1 MPLASTHYFSSQA
14 LRAQYV
20 ADLHHAL
27 AVARIDSPQH
37 QWLGRLVDLAQ
48 PAQIVPMPRVDRLVI
63 DDGAVPVAELAAAL
77 LLSDPASSDKT
88 VFLHTQLSGLEQF
101 ASREQLAQVLNARF
115 RLPPTPSPPWAYESI
130 EGDTFEQ
137 QMRSIICQ
145 HGQSLEVFAA
155 HLMLLPSL
163 QVAVGCAMQ
172 DTLLRALPDTS
183 LNVYTHLLQ
192 IVQVA
197 DISGVAAQ
205 PLVLGTQSLAEAAM
219 DEYVHKPVDPAVRR
233 RFLDATGRV
242 LTSLEAQPFVDAL
255 TNVRDAT
262 KDCFEELLKN
272 FWLSPVTGSGTRRDL
287 GARLLADSFRHHL
300 LSSVQTAGIS
310 NEEWVHLRRLHPQ
323 SSADGSAQPATAR
336 LSVSIAGAEP
346 VKLAGVILIDLTTA
360 DLSCLLLFSAW
371 HGLRR
376 FAGIRRLIEHLT
388 STAGRAEMLQ
398 CTSLNDHALLG
409 AQGQLQLR
417 LDPIG
422 RPLFS
427 DAMDSIIAWQKRN
440 LAHVIDLPCNR
451 ASKAAVVI
459 DDALDI
465 RQLLNPGLV
474 ASGGSGRWGDEPGA
488 PGRACRQ
495 AAVRANSFKPD
506 AIGGAV
512 ALNTWQHYLNAVE
525 QQIDQTG
532 ALHPGAAECARQVLN
547 RYLSVVT
554 QVQLDARVLW
564 LQPVGAGP
572 INLLSLLLEK
582 VTGRFLTQLPNDCLI
597 VTADSATAEQ
607 HPQTV
612 LTVGILDH
620 ILDLADAGFRQ
631 TLTSQNRN
639 ARFGHLRSLDTQ
651 LLPWQMSSR
660 MRGKLLRLALRVEK
674 RFGNLSVRSLGMF
687 EQVLDLPSLS
697 LRTHCGDATTEV
709 YALHVEYQS
718 GAPAAVMTNVFVLRQ
733 PLDAEG
739 KLLLCSPFIGLQE
752 YQARS
757 DLKALIQ
764 QTLADPSTRAQWLD
778 CFSSPV
784 KEGIRAHL
792 QQSLPI
798 NVGLERIDEHFIEH
812 LQDAELDRQIKE
824 VEAAFD
830 DAVRWQADAALTGAL
845 ISVANTSDQLRGLKD
860 SLAYAVEVSLF
871 TAILPHWI
879 NDASVEDLET
889 LSALLLNAYVVLGS
903 DQDFMF
909 DIPSLKTHAY
919 ELINAR
925 LEKDFA
931 GQSLDPDR
939 ILISLTRYLS
949 APSPLGEIPSSVPA
963 ATQVRTQTL
972 TNFAITRFGGAQ
984 DATLSVALENGY
996 AASPIPDVAYVRD
1009 LVSDLDVGASY
1020 QALLHVKLSVHD
1032 PEYHRRVRLFTVCMP
1047 PLMILAAF
1055 ELKLQK
1061 VFSEQALRFVH
1072 AIVEMPDG
1080 LARLPVEGK
1089 DVELSPLQLVAEP
1102 GRAPDV
1108 VTGLYIITAQDA
1120 TTGPWILYSV
1130 LVDHVQF
1137 SEYASEAALIAAIQD
1152 SSGLQ
1157 SLILARL
1164 DPQVRQ
1170 VYDNGGFLE
1179 PHLPWS
1185 TEAFLDVPIFPPAPP
1200 RILLQPVR
1208 GNAFNYL
1215 FEGLKSVLILTAQ
1228 QASLTTAQ
1236 YNQQAC
1242 RFLMTLGS
1250 EQTLA
1255 LLPGRLGQLVGAWQS
1270 QSWLQASADDL
1281 TGHRW
1286 GKALSEFSTALALL
1300 ISSRQNPKGREEHAV
1315 EEPVV
1320 KEPVVETPATS
1331 FVDFSWGNHK
1341 LTPELRNRLR
1351 RLEADSVSLSELTKD
1366 ELFNVYR
1373 SRSTSNE
1380 YAPVDGK
1387 VYQIRFTVGGY
1398 RIVKDHILGPW
1409 IRTDKDRNWT
1419 LDLDAGLKG
1428 GGGMLSRID
1437 VLTIDDQLDEILIVE
1452 ARGLPEIRRLFPDR
1466 ARRIAE
1472 AHQGVR
1478 NLLKTARSNLL
1489 PKFATGD
1496 IPAATRHIIADFF
1509 TVTTPNERLIALI
1522 ILKITELQE
1531 ALLHQSLSPFSSE
1544 RFVVGTNKRG
1554 HQDAT
1559 AFTYSA
1565 DVHKRIFL
1573 TERYFRGKTYR
1584 LKPPPSGQNGF
1595 NVQAHY
1601 RTTVLLH
1608 ELSHIANDSHDIA
1621 YVEASAPYLD
1631 LVYDSGDYYQ
1641 SLKKRYEGYQQ
1652 RCLSFDTPRE
1662 ELFKDTTSDE
1672 FPRDLKTSDGDAK
1685 LTILRITGKKTL
1697 DEARDIFYAD
1707 ADKRSDIILSNAD
1720 SITLLVTLLGRERFN
1735 PPMT

>member
-14 LRAQYV
+14 LRAHYV

-37 QWLGRLVDLAQ
+37 QWLGRLADPAQ
-48 PAQIVPMPRVDRLVI
+48 PAQILAVPRVDRLVT
-63 DDGAVPVAELAAAL
+63 DNGAVPVAELAGAL
-77 LLSDPASSDKT
+77 LLSGYRSGANS
-88 VFLHTQLSGLEQF
+88 VFLHTQLNGLEKF
-101 ASREQLAQVLNARF
+101 ASREHLVQVLNARF
-115 RLPPTPSPPWAYESI
+115 RLPHGPAPAWEYELI
-130 EGDTFEQ
+130 EGDPFEQ
-137 QMRSIICQ
+137 RMRSIIRQ

-163 QVAVGCAMQ
+163 HVAVGCALQ
-172 DTLLRALPDTS
+172 DDLERALPDTAP
-183 LNVYTHLLQ
+183 NVFSHLLQ

-197 DISGVAAQ
+197 ELSGVAA
-205 PLVLGTQSLAEAAM
+205 PPVVLGTQSLAEAAM
-219 DEYVHKPVDPAVRR
+219 DEYVGKPVDPAVSR

-242 LTSLEAQPFVDAL
+242 LTSHEAQPFVYAL
-255 TNVRDAT
+255 TQARGAT
-262 KDCFEELLKN
+262 KDCFEGLLEN
-272 FWLSPVTGSGTRRDL
+272 FWLSPMTGGGTRRDL

-300 LSSVQTAGIS
+300 LNSVQAAGIS
-310 NEEWVHLRRLHPQ
+310 SEEWVHLRRLHPD
-323 SSADGSAQPATAR
+323 SGTDGSAEQPATAR
-336 LSVSIAGAEP
+336 LSVSVAGAQP

-360 DLSCLLLFSAW
+360 DLSGLLLFSAR

-376 FAGIRRLIEHLT
+376 FAGMRQVIEHLT

-398 CTSLNDHALLG
+398 CASLNDQALLG
-409 AQGQLQLR
+409 AQGKLQLR
-417 LDPIG
+417 LDPIE
-422 RPLFS
+422 RLLFS

-440 LAHVIDLPCNR
+440 LAHAIDLPCNQ
-451 ASKAAVVI
+451 ASRVAVVI

-465 RQLLNPGLV
+465 RHLLNRGLV
-474 ASGGSGRWGDEPGA
+474 ASVGAGRWSDEPVVA
-488 PGRACRQ
+488 GRECQQ
-495 AAVRANSFKPD
+495 AAVHANSLEAD

-512 ALNTWQHYLNAVE
+512 ALDSWQNYLNAVA
-525 QQIDQTG
+525 QQIDRTS
-532 ALHPGAAECARQVLN
+532 ALYPGAADCARHVLN
-547 RYLSVVT
+547 CYLSIFT
-554 QVQLDARVLW
+554 PLQLDARSLW
-564 LQPVGAGP
+564 LKPIGADPV
-572 INLLSLLLEK
+572 NLLNLLLEK
-582 VTGRFLTQLPNDCLI
+582 VTGHFPGQLLDDCQ
-597 VTADSATAEQ
+597 VFSAAAEAAEHHQ
-607 HPQTV
+607 QTT
-612 LTVGILDH
+612 LPASMLGQ
-620 ILDLADAGFRQ
+620 ILDLAATGFRQ
-631 TLTSQNRN
+631 ALTWQARHARN
-639 ARFGHLRSLDTQ
+639 DRLRELNTR
-651 LLPWQMSSR
+651 LLPSQMGSR
-660 MRGKLLRLALRVEK
+660 MRGNLLRLALRVEK
-674 RFGNLSVRSLGMF
+674 RFGNLNARSLGMF
-687 EQVLDLPSLS
+687 EQVLDRPAFS
-697 LRTHCGDATTEV
+697 LRTHCGDAIAEV
-709 YALHVEYQS
+709 YALHVGYHP
-718 GAPAAVMTNVFVLRQ
+718 GGRTAVMTNAFVLRQ
-733 PLDAEG
+733 PLDAVG
-739 KLLLCSPFIGLQE
+739 KLLLCVPIIGLQE
-752 YQARS
+752 YQTRS
-757 DLKALIQ
+757 DLEALIQ
-764 QTLADPSTRAQWLD
+764 QKLADPVTRPQWLD
-778 CFSSPV
+778 CFSSPA
-784 KEGIRAHL
+784 KERIQARL

-798 NVGLERIDEHFIEH
+798 TVGLERIDEHFIEH

-824 VEAAFD
+824 VEAACD
-830 DAVRWQADAALTGAL
+830 DAVRWRADAALTGGL
-845 ISVANTSDQLRGLKD
+845 ISAANTSDQLRGLKD

-879 NDASVEDLET
+879 NDASVEDLLT
-889 LSALLLNAYVVLGS
+889 LSTLLVSAYVVQGA

-909 DIPSLKTHAY
+909 DIPSLETHAY
-919 ELINAR
+919 ELISAR

-931 GQSLDPDR
+931 GVSLDPNR
-939 ILISLTRYLS
+939 ILVSLTRYLS

-972 TNFAITRFGGAQ
+972 TYFAINRFGGEQ
-984 DATLSVALENGY
+984 NATLSVALEDGY
-996 AASPIPDVAYVRD
+996 SASPIPDAAYVRD

-1020 QALLHVKLSVHD
+1020 QALLREKLSVHD
-1032 PEYHRRVRLFTVCMP
+1032 PAYHRRVRLFGVCMP
-1047 PLMILAAF
+1047 PLLILAAF

-1061 VFSEQALRFVH
+1061 VFSEGALGFVR

-1080 LARLPVEGK
+1080 LARLPVEGRQ
-1089 DVELSPLQLVAEP
+1089 VVLSPLQLVAEA
-1102 GRAPDV
+1102 GGAPDV
-1108 VTGLYIITAQDA
+1108 VTGFYVITAPG
-1120 TTGPWILYSV
+1120 GPWVLYSV

-1137 SEYASEAALIAAIQD
+1137 SEYADEAALMAAIQH
-1152 SSGLQ
+1152 SSDLQ
-1157 SLILARL
+1157 ALILGRL
-1164 DPQVRQ
+1164 DPQARQ

-1185 TEAFLDVPIFPPAPP
+1185 TEAFMDVPIFPPAPP
-1200 RILLQPVR
+1200 RILLQPAR
-1208 GNAFNYL
+1208 GNALNFL
-1215 FEGLKSVLILTAQ
+1215 FEGMKAVLMLTAQ
-1228 QASLTTAQ
+1228 QASVTTAQ
-1236 YNQQAC
+1236 YNQQAY

-1270 QSWLQASADDL
+1270 ESWLKASADDL
-1281 TGHRW
+1281 TGHHW

-1300 ISSRQNPKGREEHAV
+1300 ISARQHRKGTEEQAI

-1320 KEPVVETPATS
+1320 KEPVVQTPAS
-1331 FVDFSWGNHK
+1331 SVVDFSWGNHR

-1351 RLEADSVSLSELTKD
+1351 RLEADSISLSELTKD

-1373 SRSTSNE
+1373 SRNTANE
-1380 YAPVDGK
+1380 YAAVDGK
-1387 VYQIRFTVGGY
+1387 VYQIRFSVGGY
-1398 RIVKDHILGPW
+1398 RIVKDLMLGPW
-1409 IRTDKDRNWT
+1409 LRIDKDRNWT
-1419 LDLDAGLKG
+1419 LDLAGGLKG
-1428 GGGMLSRID
+1428 GGGVLSRIE
-1437 VLTIDDQLDEILIVE
+1437 VLTLDDQLNEVLIVE

-1472 AHQGVR
+1472 AHLGVR
-1478 NLLKTARSNLL
+1478 NLLQTARSNLL

-1509 TVTTPNERLIALI
+1509 SVTAPSERLIALI

-1531 ALLHQSLSPFSSE
+1531 VLLDQSLSPFSSE
-1544 RFVVGTNKRG
+1544 RFVVGTNKQG

-1595 NVQAHY
+1595 NVQAHF
-1601 RTTVLLH
+1601 RATTLLH

-1631 LVYDSGDYYQ
+1631 LIYDIGDYYQ
-1641 SLKKRYEGYQQ
+1641 SAKKRFEGYQQ

-1697 DEARDIFYAD
+1697 EDARDVFYAD